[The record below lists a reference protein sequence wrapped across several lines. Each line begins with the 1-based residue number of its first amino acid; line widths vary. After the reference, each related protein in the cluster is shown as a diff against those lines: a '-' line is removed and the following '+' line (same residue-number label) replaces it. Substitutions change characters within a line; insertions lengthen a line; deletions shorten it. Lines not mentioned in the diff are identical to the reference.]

1 LARFCTQANNSGN
14 RDGPEAQAI
23 VRACFSDVR
32 VAPAASTFSR
42 DFETGARADMSNAV
56 SAFSRDEA
64 YGAQVFIDS
73 SRPDDKSQMNG
84 CKDVTTPIHIL
95 ALFM

>member
-1 LARFCTQANNSGN
+1 MARFCTQANNSGN

-42 DFETGARADMSNAV
+42 DVVTGARADVLNGV

-64 YGAQVFIDS
+64 SGAQVCIDS
-73 SRPDDKSQMNG
+73 SPPDDKSQMNG
-84 CKDVTTPIHIL
+84 SSANSRKSI
-95 ALFM
+95 